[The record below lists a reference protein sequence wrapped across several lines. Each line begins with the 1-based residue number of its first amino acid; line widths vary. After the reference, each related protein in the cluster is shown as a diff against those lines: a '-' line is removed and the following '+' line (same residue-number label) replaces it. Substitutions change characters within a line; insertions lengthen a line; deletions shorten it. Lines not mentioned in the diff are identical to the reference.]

1 MNDDIAALSKEL
13 MDVKAR
19 LSEARR
25 NAKPEPV
32 QDYEFRHADG
42 AGTPAKLSDL
52 FGDHDELL
60 VVHNMGSGCAWCT
73 LWADG
78 FNGLAKPLHDRA
90 GFALCSAD
98 EHAKAHEFASSR
110 GWTFPVVSGSESDFA
125 EDMGFVQNG
134 QVWPGVSAFKKLGDG
149 SIVRTGWDHFGP
161 GDDYCSAW
169 RLFDLFENG
178 AGDWAPKFEY

>member
-32 QDYEFRHADG
+32 QDYEFRSADG
-42 AGTPAKLSDL
+42 AGTPVKLSEL
-52 FGDHDELL
+52 FGDRDELL

-98 EHAKAHEFASSR
+98 DHAKAHEFAKSR
-110 GWTFPVVSGSESDFA
+110 GWTFPVVSGSESEFA
-125 EDMGFVQNG
+125 RDM
-134 QVWPGVSAFKKLGDG
+134 
-149 SIVRTGWDHFGP
+149 DHFGP

-169 RLFDLFENG
+169 RLSDLFENG